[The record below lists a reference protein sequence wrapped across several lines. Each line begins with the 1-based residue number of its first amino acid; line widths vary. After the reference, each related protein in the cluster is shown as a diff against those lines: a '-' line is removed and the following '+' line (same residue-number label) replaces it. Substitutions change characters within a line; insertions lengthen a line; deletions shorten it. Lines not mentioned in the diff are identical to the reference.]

1 MVSLFKRNP
10 FGSLFFG
17 GCVLGALVMLSLPG
31 CSVLRSA
38 STTTI
43 PVNLKVAQAEATGL
57 LAAVESLAAVAPQ
70 TPALTTAVADAKL
83 AVADFQA
90 LPPTGTYLTE
100 AQAVIKDL
108 QPALALL
115 PITGPTL
122 VAVEG
127 GMALLNGLVGGLSA
141 VTIASAPAATTVGAA
156 PGMVIAAPIPIP
168 IPAA

>member
-1 MVSLFKRNP
+1 MQNIWKRNG
-10 FGSLFFG
+10 FGIIA
-17 GCVLGALVMLSLPG
+17 GACFAALAALTLSG
-31 CSVLRSA
+31 CSYLNSA

-43 PVNLKVAQAEATGL
+43 PINLKVAQAEAQGILTAVEA
-57 LAAVESLAAVAPQ
+57 LAAAAPQ
-70 TPALTTAVADAKL
+70 SQTLTTAVGDAKL

-90 LPPTGTYLTE
+90 LPPNGTYLAE

-115 PITGPTL
+115 PIAGPTL

-127 GMALLNGLVGGLSA
+127 GMALLNGLVGGLAA
-141 VTIASAPAATTVGAA
+141 VTVATPTTPAAVGAA
-156 PGMVIAAPIPIP
+156 PGQVIGAPIPIP

>member
-1 MVSLFKRNP
+1 MHSIWKRNG
-10 FGSLFFG
+10 FGIIAIACF
-17 GCVLGALVMLSLPG
+17 VALAALTLSG
-31 CSVLRSA
+31 CSYLKSA

-43 PVNLKVAQAEATGL
+43 PVNLKVAQAEAQGM
-57 LAAVESLAAVAPQ
+57 LAAVQALAATAPQ
-70 TPALTTAVADAKL
+70 SAALTTAVNDATL

-90 LPPTGTYLTE
+90 LPPNGTYLAE

-115 PITGPTL
+115 PIAGPTL

-141 VTIASAPAATTVGAA
+141 VTVAASPTPAAVGAT
-156 PGMVIAAPIPIP
+156 PGEIVTAPIPIP